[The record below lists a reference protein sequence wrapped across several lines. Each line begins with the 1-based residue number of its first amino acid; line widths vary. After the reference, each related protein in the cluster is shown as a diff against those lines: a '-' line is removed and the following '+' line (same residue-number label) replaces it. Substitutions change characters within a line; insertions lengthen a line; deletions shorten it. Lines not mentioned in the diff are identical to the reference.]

1 MGLNIPLSTSSQLM
15 IGRKRGELIIDDP
28 LMSSSHARIFYR
40 EDGWYIQDLGS
51 TNGTMVEDKF
61 IKEVKLQPGV
71 EISIGS
77 SKMAIFVGLNDLK
90 NDPQGVRTT
99 NARLEIAWLLD
110 EELVRLSS
118 ESTLSATDVI
128 DNALRVPPSLNA
140 VIEVIAGQDQ
150 GKVFRCTTGNINIG
164 RKTGEVAL
172 SDQEV
177 SRRHAIIEMFGKEM
191 IFLRDLES
199 TNGSFHNGRKVSTA
213 RLQNGDSIGIGR
225 TVLRLRI
232 NS

>member
-15 IGRKRGELIIDDP
+15 IGRKRGELIIEDP
-28 LMSSSHARIFYR
+28 LMSSSHAKIFFR

-51 TNGTMVEDKF
+51 TNGTMVENKL
-61 IKEVKLQPGV
+61 IKEVKLQPGI
-71 EISIGS
+71 EITIGS
-77 SKMAIFVGLNDLK
+77 SKMAVFVGLNDLK
-90 NDPQGVRTT
+90 EDPQGVRTT
-99 NARLEIAWLLD
+99 NSRLEIAWLLD

-164 RKTGEVAL
+164 RKTGEVSL

-199 TNGSFHNGRKVSTA
+199 TNGSFHNGRKVSAA